1 MIELD
6 ELLHIKNEIK
16 QLESRIE
23 RIEKQSTMVS
33 DVVQNGYKRHAVIY
47 GVDVKRAYK
56 LETLHEK
63 YKRFNKLLLEK
74 QKEIEDYIETIPFS
88 EIRQIFRLRYID
100 GFSWIKVAHE
110 MNKTYKRKIYTENS
124 VRHKHDRFV
133 EKNKEI

>member
-110 MNKTYKRKIYTENS
+110 MNKVYKRKEYSEGS
-124 VRHKHDRFV
+124 VRLKHDRFL
-133 EKNKEI
+133 EKNKEN